1 VSLCLCGEK
10 SESAPSSPAV
20 AIRVN
25 QVGYRPHEG
34 KVGIIESRRD
44 LRGLR
49 FFLMPASGEGRA
61 LFTGSVGEDSGA
73 YGAFPHHYRADFTA
87 YARPGSY
94 RLELTGAVLSPPFRI
109 GARIYDDLPQRV
121 LAFFRVQRCGNTAPL
136 GHAPCHLKDALAG
149 SGPDTGQEID
159 LAGGWHDAGDYLKFS
174 TTISYVTLE
183 LLECADRFPR
193 AVARDA
199 RGRSPLLEE
208 AKVGVQW
215 LLKLQ
220 PGPDG
225 FYYQVGSQNDHEEWR
240 RPEGDDERGEP
251 VPGHPDQR
259 ERRRALYGAGAN
271 IAGRAAAAL
280 ALAAR
285 LYRATEPRLAH
296 QCALSAVAFYDCGL
310 RHPGALTTQPA
321 DFYPEQSWRPD
332 MSLAATH
339 LYRLTGRAKYLDEA
353 LQFDGKAG
361 PGEGAVSLYSIH
373 GLAHA
378 ELYPLV
384 APRLQ
389 KRLLTELR
397 ADCELAR
404 RHSHP
409 PFHLATDL
417 VWGTAGR
424 ACGAGSLCLLAA
436 PLLHDSTLTDLA
448 RAQRDYLL
456 GCNSFGESFL
466 IGAGQRYPHH
476 PHHPLAQLG
485 PLPLVGAVVG
495 GPAPL
500 ALWESEPMKEGMGKE
515 FTPDDPGLQSAAAV
529 YHDDVGDWVTNEP
542 ALDYSADALF
552 LLAAYA
558 E

>member
-1 VSLCLCGEK
+1 MSF
-10 SESAPSSPAV
+10 
-20 AIRVN
+20 
-25 QVGYRPHEG
+25 YR
-34 KVGIIESRRD
+34 
-44 LRGLR
+44 
-49 FFLMPASGEGRA
+49 
-61 LFTGSVGEDSGA
+61 
-73 YGAFPHHYRADFTA
+73 
-87 YARPGSY
+87 
-94 RLELTGAVLSPPFRI
+94 
-109 GARIYDDLPQRV
+109 
-121 LAFFRVQRCGNTAPL
+121 
-136 GHAPCHLKDALAG
+136 
-149 SGPDTGQEID
+149 
-159 LAGGWHDAGDYLKFS
+159 
-174 TTISYVTLE
+174 
-183 LLECADRFPR
+183 
-193 AVARDA
+193 
-199 RGRSPLLEE
+199 
-208 AKVGVQW
+208 
-215 LLKLQ
+215 
-220 PGPDG
+220 
-225 FYYQVGSQNDHEEWR
+225 
-240 RPEGDDERGEP
+240 
-251 VPGHPDQR
+251 
-259 ERRRALYGAGAN
+259 
-271 IAGRAAAAL
+271 
-280 ALAAR
+280 
-285 LYRATEPRLAH
+285 
-296 QCALSAVAFYDCGL
+296 CGL

-339 LYRLTGRAKYLDEA
+339 LYRLTGRARYLAEA

-373 GLAHA
+373 GLAHV

-404 RHSHP
+404 GHSHP

-456 GCNSFGESFL
+456 GCNPFGESFL

-500 ALWESEPMKEGMGKE
+500 ALWQSEPMQEGMGKE
-515 FTPDDPGLQSAAAV
+515 FTPDDPSLQSAAAV

-542 ALDYSADALF
+542 ALDYSADALL